1 MLSLNWFNF
10 SQMFTSGRK
19 LSSKLEKEE
28 KKKRKEERKKE
39 GLQTWRSFKDDV
51 PSKGIERERP
61 AGILPFSKQVT
72 QHLWDWHLMVKFL
85 QGTQALVFFIAP
97 RHKTVF
103 QSKWIGLPV
112 QFAFLS
118 KLHNN
123 KTLCYWDIKCYKR
136 DYWRPLHACS
146 TPRLVIISLCFT
158 LSTFS
163 WSSGL
168 WMRADQNVIV

>member
-39 GLQTWRSFKDDV
+39 GLQKWWSFKDDV

-72 QHLWDWHLMVKFL
+72 QHL
-85 QGTQALVFFIAP
+85 
-97 RHKTVF
+97 
-103 QSKWIGLPV
+103 
-112 QFAFLS
+112 
-118 KLHNN
+118 
-123 KTLCYWDIKCYKR
+123 
-136 DYWRPLHACS
+136 
-146 TPRLVIISLCFT
+146 
-158 LSTFS
+158 
-163 WSSGL
+163 
-168 WMRADQNVIV
+168 

>member
-1 MLSLNWFNF
+1 MLSPNWFNF
-10 SQMFTSGRK
+10 SQMSTSGKK

-28 KKKRKEERKKE
+28 MKKRKEERKKE
-39 GLQTWRSFKDDV
+39 ELQKWRSFKDDV
-51 PSKGIERERP
+51 QSKGIERERP

-112 QFAFLS
+112 LFAFLS

-136 DYWRPLHACS
+136 DYWRPLRACS

-158 LSTFS
+158 LY
-163 WSSGL
+163 SSFPGL
-168 WMRADQNVIV
+168 RACGWELTRMS